1 MHRRTVAWSL
11 LLPLAALAALAA
23 CGSDGSEGT
32 ATAKASPGVAI
43 SNFEF
48 GPKVLTVQAGT
59 RVTWT
64 NQDSSPHS
72 IKDKSSLSTAESP
85 QLFQGETFSIT
96 YAKAGTYPYI
106 CGIHN
111 YMTGSVEVM

>member
-1 MHRRTVAWSL
+1 MHRRTAAWSL
-11 LLPLAALAALAA
+11 LLPLLALAA
-23 CGSDGSEGT
+23 CGSDEGSGDT